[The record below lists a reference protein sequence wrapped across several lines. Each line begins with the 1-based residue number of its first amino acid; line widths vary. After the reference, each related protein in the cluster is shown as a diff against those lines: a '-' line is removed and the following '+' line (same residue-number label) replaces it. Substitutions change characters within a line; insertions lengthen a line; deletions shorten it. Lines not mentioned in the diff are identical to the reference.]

1 MKSASCRAV
10 FALLPSVAFTLAS
23 APMQSLPEARP
34 DVAVSLSSA
43 FLGFH
48 SHAGFLQG
56 LAEGGVWPGQIAGA
70 SSGALVAAFAAIGM
84 TPLEIFELLQTRRF
98 RWSFFE
104 WGMLV
109 GGAFFPIHR
118 RKHSGSLQGHA
129 IRAYLA
135 DIFGGARIEDCR
147 MRLGISVTNLTSLR
161 AEIRTGGP
169 LTELVAASC
178 ACPGVISH
186 QILDGEALWDGGIA
200 QSPPFSHWT
209 DDASVRQVLVH
220 EVGTR
225 QISAPENIGLFQ
237 GCTLAHDVVVAEL
250 TALRLEKMTAA
261 GKSVARFRTASPK
274 PGIIVREKTGRACF
288 ELGRESGL
296 RAAETLSLS
305 PSPARAAV

>member
-1 MKSASCRAV
+1 
-10 FALLPSVAFTLAS
+10 
-23 APMQSLPEARP
+23 MQSLPEARP

-109 GGAFFPIHR
+109 GGAFFPIHQ
-118 RKHSGSLQGHA
+118 RKHSGGLQGHA

-135 DIFGGARIEDCR
+135 DIFGAVRIEDCR

-161 AEIRTGGP
+161 AEIRTEGP
-169 LTELVAASC
+169 LTELVVASC

-200 QSPPFSHWT
+200 QSPPFSHWA
-209 DDASVRQVLVH
+209 DDASVSRVLVH
-220 EVGTR
+220 EVGG
-225 QISAPENIGLFQ
+225 SPVPPPGEIGLFE
-237 GCTLAHDVVVAEL
+237 GFKIAHDVVVAEL
-250 TALRLEKMTAA
+250 RELRLEKMAAA
-261 GKSVARFRTASPK
+261 GKGVARFRTSPPK
-274 PGIIVREKTGRACF
+274 PGIIVRKKTGLACF

-296 RAAETLSLS
+296 RAAETLS